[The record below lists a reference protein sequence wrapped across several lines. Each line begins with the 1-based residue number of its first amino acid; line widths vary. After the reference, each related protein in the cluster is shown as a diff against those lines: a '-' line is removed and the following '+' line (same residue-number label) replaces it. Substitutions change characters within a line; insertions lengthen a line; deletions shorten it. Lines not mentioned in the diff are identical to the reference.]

1 MCDKINKEFWKCLEK
16 NKYLDISK
24 CAKLQKKELDCL
36 FNLKSSTH
44 TPTGVATVGSQDLHC
59 NHALMFFY
67 F

>member
-24 CAKLQKKELDCL
+24 CAEIQKKELDCL

-44 TPTGVATVGSQDLHC
+44 TPTGVAIGVSQD
-59 NHALMFFY
+59 
-67 F
+67 